1 MAAYSID
8 LLPKKKWFRGFFR
21 ATFQNKEL
29 FQSSESAQWLT
40 YKLRSNLIN
49 MPDTL
54 QNGLK
59 SKLEHKH
66 VFTYSFMGTTYFIWA
81 PLASGKNVIHPPP
94 L

>member
-1 MAAYSID
+1 
-8 LLPKKKWFRGFFR
+8 
-21 ATFQNKEL
+21 
-29 FQSSESAQWLT
+29 
-40 YKLRSNLIN
+40 

-66 VFTYSFMGTTYFIWA
+66 VFTYSFMGTAYFIWA

-94 L
+94 LNQGFRFRKTQKAGPCEDHV